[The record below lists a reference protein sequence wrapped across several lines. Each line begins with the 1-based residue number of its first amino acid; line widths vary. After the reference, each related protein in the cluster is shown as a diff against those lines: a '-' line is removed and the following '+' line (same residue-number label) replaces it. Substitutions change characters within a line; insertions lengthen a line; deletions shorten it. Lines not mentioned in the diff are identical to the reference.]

1 MISVLVA
8 CQRGA
13 VVALHA
19 LLALRPSDSRQHTHV
34 YYLSTCVVSPLY
46 RSFAMMN
53 DMHLGLAS
61 VRPSA
66 QRRVARRHG
75 SLGCQGCVDASKAAA
90 AWLPDAWLGRLG
102 SRRHGHVVNATT
114 ERCHASTLRSAAR
127 CSLHA
132 RSSTQ
137 CNDHQRRGGGSE
149 KRPPMR
155 WCVNVKSDVVTHVC
169 WRRVARVRRWCQHA

>member
-1 MISVLVA
+1 MGLCMISVLVA
-8 CQRGA
+8 SQRGA

-19 LLALRPSDSRQHTHV
+19 LLLALRPSDTC
-34 YYLSTCVVSPLY
+34 TCVMSPLC
-46 RSFAMMN
+46 RSFAMMK
-53 DMHLGLAS
+53 DEVRLGSAS
-61 VRPSA
+61 VRLPA

-90 AWLPDAWLGRLG
+90 AWLPDAWLGRHG

-169 WRRVARVRRWCQHA
+169 WHRVARVRRWCQHA